1 MPRAHSKL
9 LWVLNYWL
17 PKFAAG
23 LQNPNL
29 ETRARLH
36 TAMLAL
42 VHDAAPGADVP
53 QFIRDWKTSSD
64 AQQGDMDVLA
74 RAWDQWLP
82 TVAQPAT
89 SPPNTSRSSQAGS
102 Q

>member
-1 MPRAHSKL
+1 MAGPSKVCRHSAAHDTQSDESNFHFGLRFVIMPRAHSKL

-64 AQQGDMDVLA
+64 AQ
-74 RAWDQWLP
+74 
-82 TVAQPAT
+82 
-89 SPPNTSRSSQAGS
+89 
-102 Q
+102 